1 MEEKLFNPNWNKNG
15 CKDRQG
21 KEGKEGKEGREARRG
36 GKGSGDGFEQKK
48 NQGSDVK
55 IGEDIKCSTISQIS
69 HDMTHN
75 QFISGFN
82 SGRQNGM
89 LNTNMFGS
97 QSSDFVKNNDHSR

>member
-15 CKDRQG
+15 GKD
-21 KEGKEGKEGREARRG
+21 KKKDDKSRESRD
-36 GKGSGDGFEQKK
+36 GKGSIDAFEQKK
-48 NQGSDVK
+48 YQGSEVK

-89 LNTNMFGS
+89 FKTNMFGS
-97 QSSDFVKNNDHSR
+97 PSSDFLKNNDHSR